1 MKGYNDE
8 NNEENQNN
16 KPNKSNLVSVT
27 NSKNYD
33 GESPGIN
40 QIQMESKSF
49 VMSTENNN
57 ELKEAS
63 VIVEKLKKYSADKEV
78 SHNKSLRANESG
90 LRNK

>member
-1 MKGYNDE
+1 
-8 NNEENQNN
+8 
-16 KPNKSNLVSVT
+16 
-27 NSKNYD
+27 
-33 GESPGIN
+33 
-40 QIQMESKSF
+40 MESKSF

-63 VIVEKLKKYSADKEV
+63 VIVEKLKKYSANKEI